1 MTVSTTTAADASQGH
16 GKSSSTTIEQ
26 RVAALGVRL
35 RQAAAAETVADRAK
49 LLAKA
54 AELCALASE
63 FEQVAGSLDAL
74 PSPTTASSFVG
85 SGGHGSFTV
94 PLRSTR
100 QTSSVVKMP
109 PRLSTM
115 FAEVSV
121 SALEEDSGSEFNAQV
136 AVPPGGLT
144 FIASA
149 AVMQESDDEE
159 EEERDEE
166 RAGTGGN
173 GGPAYA
179 EDPVA
184 ADARVETATAEGVG
198 GFAHPTETF
207 AQAILAQAS
216 ASAAAT
222 AAMRAREGADSAV
235 QMPVPADHVATAG
248 EQQPPPSGFDVY

>member
-1 MTVSTTTAADASQGH
+1 
-16 GKSSSTTIEQ
+16 
-26 RVAALGVRL
+26 
-35 RQAAAAETVADRAK
+35 
-49 LLAKA
+49 
-54 AELCALASE
+54 
-63 FEQVAGSLDAL
+63 
-74 PSPTTASSFVG
+74 
-85 SGGHGSFTV
+85 
-94 PLRSTR
+94 
-100 QTSSVVKMP
+100 MP

-159 EEERDEE
+159 EERDEE
-166 RAGTGGN
+166 RAGAGGN

-184 ADARVETATAEGVG
+184 ADTRVETATAEGVG

-248 EQQPPPSGFDVY
+248 EQQPPPSGFDVYGMGSSWLPPPPPPLPQSAGTSVSAIDGAVVATAMPSHPG